1 VELDH
6 VILAVRDLEL
16 AARHLEHE
24 HGLTTV
30 VGGTH
35 PHWGTAN
42 RIAPLGDWYLELL
55 GVVDDGVATASD
67 VGRWVAAGASDHG
80 APIGWV
86 LRPEDLDAT
95 AERLG
100 LRVHDGSREQ
110 PDGTVVRWRMAGIER
125 AYGEPPLPFFIEWKD
140 RSSYPGGTA
149 TDSEVRVVRIE
160 VEGDPVLFDV
170 WLGAHALP
178 LQVRPGSAGITKVV
192 LATRDDEIVL
202 GGSPVG

>member
-6 VILAVRDLEL
+6 IILGVRDLEL
-16 AARHLEHE
+16 AARHHEHE

-55 GVVDDGVATASD
+55 GVVDDRVAAASD
-67 VGRWVAAGASDHG
+67 VGRWVAAGASDYG
-80 APIGWV
+80 APIGWA
-86 LRPEDLDAT
+86 LRPEDLDTT

-100 LRVHDGSREQ
+100 LSVHDGSRER
-110 PDGTVVRWRMAGIER
+110 PDGAVVRWRMAGMDR
-125 AYGEPPLPFFIEWKD
+125 AFGEPPLPFFIEWKD
-140 RSSYPGGTA
+140 PSAYPGETT
-149 TDSEVRVVRIE
+149 TDPGVSVARIE
-160 VEGDPVLFDV
+160 VEGDPVLLDA

-178 LQVRPGSAGITKVV
+178 LEVRPGSAGITRVV
-192 LATRDDEIVL
+192 LAARDGEIVL
-202 GGSPVG
+202 GGSPAA